1 MRTMDVVLY
10 KLPIIQGQ
18 EAVAEEWMEFLK
30 ATPERVILELLSSEK
45 AYYEAYFKNVEQG
58 ILIIYLV
65 FSSEDV
71 AKSNEIASNSNHSV
85 DQKHFDYMKRCVD
98 RDNVQ
103 MLQSVIQINRWQ

>member
-18 EAVAEEWMEFLK
+18 EAVAEEWMDLWK
-30 ATPERVILELLSSEK
+30 TTPEQVILELLSAEK
-45 AYYEAYFKNVEQG
+45 AYYEAYFTNVEQG

-71 AKSNEIASNSNHSV
+71 AKSNEMASKSNHSF
-85 DQKHFDYMKRCVD
+85 DHKHFDYMKRCVD
-98 RDNVQ
+98 LDNVQ
-103 MLQSVIQINRWQ
+103 TLHSVYQINLWQ

>member
-10 KLPIIQGQ
+10 KLPIVKGQ

-30 ATPERVILELLSSEK
+30 ATPEHVIQDMLSSEK
-45 AYYEAYFKNVEQG
+45 AYYEAYFKNVEQE

-71 AKSNEIASNSNHSV
+71 AKSNEIAFNSNHSV
-85 DQKHFDYMKRCVD
+85 DQKHFDYMRRCVD
-98 RDNVQ
+98 QDNVQ
-103 MLQSVIQINRWQ
+103 ILQSVFQINLWK